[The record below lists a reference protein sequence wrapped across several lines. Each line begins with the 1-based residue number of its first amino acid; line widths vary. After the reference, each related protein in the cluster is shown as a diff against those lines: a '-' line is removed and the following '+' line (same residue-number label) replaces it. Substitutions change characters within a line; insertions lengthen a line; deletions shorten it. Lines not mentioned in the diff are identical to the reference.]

1 MSPPRRRSS
10 RLRGSN
16 ATPKTTSHAA
26 NRLDS
31 LAERDETPS
40 SRARPNHKT
49 IVSSPSAPRTPA
61 TAPHPKPSR
70 EEMHPSKVHQS
81 TTKEPD
87 SGLRLGFTNIGK
99 SGNAQPSGVAQQ
111 TPSKTGISSSFDFR
125 FARPTPELGPDA
137 QRMMDELREEALKI
151 KKRLASEREEQKRQA
166 EEEASCVNPRKIA
179 QPKGKAGR
187 FSGVH
192 MAEFKKMDSIAG
204 HPSSFRAQPSR
215 VVQPPTNL
223 KRKQSRAQLDDRE
236 DTQPNIG
243 RSHEKSNQS
252 ERLENTAPVKRIRK
266 DITDDAS
273 SSRPIS
279 RSGLPQPTTPSRTQS
294 NFLAAITTPTT
305 ASLARSTT
313 TKQPGS
319 QIPTLSRSPS
329 KPALLGTPR
338 GIPKSAAATSINPFS
353 APKSTSKGF
362 LRSPGRFERVRSI
375 LRRVSPGP
383 KKITT
388 AAPSAIP
395 SLARSPSKPN
405 INKAFQSV
413 PTTPTGTASKSV
425 KHVNFTP
432 DTRITNATTM
442 QNSPS
447 PMKSAIPR
455 STSTTNLKKMNT
467 EKGKLK
473 SAEVHYPSLSDHPN
487 IASRSHEVDY
497 PSIAD
502 MRPLSQGSSVGDSHP
517 PPYVP
522 GTFTFR
528 ADSTINFGASPKGFG
543 SSRGQ
548 ASVRPVRPSIAV
560 GKMPGSFPGGKENTE
575 PLPSVPHGMSNK
587 KRHRAESDDETE
599 DEASRSPKKH
609 KTKAAEGEML
619 MAPRLIAT
627 PKSRLG
633 SPEKKK
639 HILSMS
645 RLNMLARPKLRK

>member
-1 MSPPRRRSS
+1 
-10 RLRGSN
+10 
-16 ATPKTTSHAA
+16 
-26 NRLDS
+26 
-31 LAERDETPS
+31 
-40 SRARPNHKT
+40 
-49 IVSSPSAPRTPA
+49 
-61 TAPHPKPSR
+61 
-70 EEMHPSKVHQS
+70 
-81 TTKEPD
+81 
-87 SGLRLGFTNIGK
+87 
-99 SGNAQPSGVAQQ
+99 
-111 TPSKTGISSSFDFR
+111 
-125 FARPTPELGPDA
+125 
-137 QRMMDELREEALKI
+137 MMNELREEALKI
-151 KKRLASEREEQKRQA
+151 KKRLAAEREEEKRQA
-166 EEEASCVNPRKIA
+166 GEEASGVNARKIA
-179 QPKGKAGR
+179 QPKGKVGR
-187 FSGVH
+187 FSEVH

-204 HPSSFRAQPSR
+204 HPSSFRAQPTR
-215 VVQPPTNL
+215 VAQPTTNL

-236 DTQPNIG
+236 DTQPKSAK
-243 RSHEKSNQS
+243 SHDKSNHS
-252 ERLENTAPVKRIRK
+252 ERLENTAPAKRIRK

-273 SSRPIS
+273 SARPIS
-279 RSGLPQPTTPSRTQS
+279 RSGLPQPTTPSRAQS
-294 NFLAAITTPTT
+294 NFLAAITTPT
-305 ASLARSTT
+305 ASSLARSATN
-313 TKQPGS
+313 KQPGS

-338 GIPKSAAATSINPFS
+338 GIPKSATTSNINPLS
-353 APKSTSKGF
+353 VPKSASKGF
-362 LRSPGRFERVRSI
+362 LRSPGKFERVRSI

-383 KKITT
+383 KKTTT

-395 SLARSPSKPN
+395 SLARSPSKPDF
-405 INKAFQSV
+405 NKAFPPV
-413 PTTPTGTASKSV
+413 PTTPIGTVSKGV

-432 DTRITNATTM
+432 DTRITNATNM

-455 STSTTNLKKMNT
+455 STSITNLKRTNT
-467 EKGKLK
+467 EKGKSK

-487 IASRSHEVDY
+487 VASRSHEVDY

-502 MRPLSQGSSVGDSHP
+502 MRPLSQGSSAGDSHP

-548 ASVRPVRPSIAV
+548 ASVRPVRPSIAA

-587 KRHRAESDDETE
+587 KRRRAESDDETE
-599 DEASRSPKKH
+599 DEVSRSPKKH
-609 KTKAAEGEML
+609 KAEAAEGEML

-639 HILSMS
+639 RMLSMS